1 LRCSPIGVIPN
12 KTSGWRLITHLSYP
26 TVNDF
31 IDEKFTS
38 VQYSSFSEFANC
50 VITLIDNAGS
60 IVRNLG
66 KGALIR
72 KKDIKS
78 AFRLF
83 PIYPGNFDILGF
95 KIGSNYYIDKCLP
108 MGCSISCSTFEHFA
122 TCIHWLVSHEHGSQN

>member
-1 LRCSPIGVIPN
+1 
-12 KTSGWRLITHLSYP
+12 LSHP

-60 IVRNLG
+60 IVRDLG

-72 KKDIKS
+72 KKDNK
-78 AFRLF
+78 
-83 PIYPGNFDILGF
+83 GNLG
-95 KIGSNYYIDKCLP
+95 P
-108 MGCSISCSTFEHFA
+108 
-122 TCIHWLVSHEHGSQN
+122 